1 MFSIIFFK
9 PRFRNR
15 KKKDYFYIKIL
26 MRSNRKKLSMEFDI
40 SYTSKE
46 ITPWGGMVFLKQML
60 QKIGFRQLV
69 EDNPDLPVSGSN
81 RGYNTSTI
89 VEGFITSI
97 WCGANRFLHTEVTR
111 HDAALGKIFEWKN
124 TPGQDTYKR
133 FFSKFTQATNQKVSN
148 YFYSWFFEN
157 VKFDN
162 FTLDIDS
169 SVMTRYGEQEGA
181 KKGYN
186 PSKRGRASHHPLI
199 AFIADV
205 KLVANMWLRSGD
217 TSSANN
223 FLSFL
228 EDTLFK
234 LKNKTIGLIRLD
246 SGFFQSNI
254 LDYLEEKAM
263 NYIVAVKFS
272 QPIQRLIHASE
283 NWIILDTGIEICEQ
297 IYQSDSWQ
305 KPRRIVVVRQK
316 IKDRPKAP
324 GKQLALF
331 AEEEIYRNYRYSAY
345 VSNLNLPAAEI
356 WRLYRGRGDAENR
369 IKELKYDFGF
379 DSFNLNDFFATEAA
393 LTFAMIAYDLM
404 SLFRMFVLQEKTQK
418 TLSTLRYRT
427 FAIGAYFEK
436 VNDRLVLKIALNKKR
451 RAWFSGLW
459 NFSKEYIFPFQFSNA

>member
-1 MFSIIFFK
+1 
-9 PRFRNR
+9 
-15 KKKDYFYIKIL
+15 
-26 MRSNRKKLSMEFDI
+26 MRSIRKKLSMEFDI

-60 QKIGFRQLV
+60 QKIGFRELI
-69 EDNPDLPVSGSN
+69 ENNPDLPVSGSN
-81 RGYNTSTI
+81 RGYKISTI
-89 VEGFITSI
+89 IEGFITSI

-111 HDAALGKIFEWKN
+111 HDAAFGKIFDWKN

-133 FFSKFTQATNQKVSN
+133 FFSKFTQGTNQKVSD
-148 YFYSWFFEN
+148 YFYSWFFDN
-157 VKFDN
+157 VQLN
-162 FTLDIDS
+162 NYTLDIDS

-186 PSKRGRASHHPLI
+186 PSKKGRASHHPLI
-199 AFIADV
+199 AFIADI
-205 KLVANMWLRSGD
+205 KLVANMWLRCGN

-234 LKNKTIGLIRLD
+234 LKNKSIGLIRLD

-254 LDYLEEKAM
+254 LDYLEEKVM

-272 QPIQRLIHASE
+272 QPIQKLIHAST
-283 NWIILDTGIEICEQ
+283 NWIVLDTGIEICEQ
-297 IYQSDSWQ
+297 IYQSDSWL
-305 KPRRIVVVRQK
+305 KPRRIVVVRQR

-324 GKQLALF
+324 GKQLVLF
-331 AEEEIYRNYRYSAY
+331 AEEEIIKNYRYSAY
-345 VSNLNLPAAEI
+345 VTNINLPAAEI

-393 LTFAMIAYDLM
+393 LTFAMIAYNLM

-436 VNDRLVLKIALNKKR
+436 VNDKLVLKIALNKKR
-451 RAWFSGLW
+451 RRWFSGLW
-459 NFSKEYIFPFQFSNA
+459 NYSKECNFPFQLSNA

>member
-1 MFSIIFFK
+1 M
-9 PRFRNR
+9 
-15 KKKDYFYIKIL
+15 KIL
-26 MRSNRKKLSMEFDI
+26 MRSIRKKTSMEFDI

-60 QKIGFRQLV
+60 QKIDFRKLV
-69 EDNPDLPVSGSN
+69 EENPDLPVSGSN
-81 RGYNTSTI
+81 RGYSTSTI

-133 FFSKFTQATNQKVSN
+133 FFSKFTQATNQKVSD
-148 YFYSWFFEN
+148 YFYSWFFNN
-157 VKFDN
+157 VKLDN
-162 FTLDIDS
+162 YTLDIDS

-186 PSKRGRASHHPLI
+186 PRKKGRASHHPLI

-205 KLVANMWLRSGD
+205 KLVANMWLRSGN

-228 EDTLFK
+228 EDTLSK

-246 SGFFQSNI
+246 SGFYQSNI
-254 LDYLEEKAM
+254 LDYLEEKVM
-263 NYIVAVKFS
+263 NYVVAVKFS

-331 AEEEIYRNYRYSAY
+331 AEEEIYKNYRYSAY
-345 VSNLNLPAAEI
+345 VSNLNLPAVEI

-393 LTFAMIAYDLM
+393 LTFAMIAYNLM

-459 NFSKEYIFPFQFSNA
+459 NFSKEYNFPIQFSNA

>member
-1 MFSIIFFK
+1 
-9 PRFRNR
+9 
-15 KKKDYFYIKIL
+15 
-26 MRSNRKKLSMEFDI
+26 MRSIRKKLSMEFDI

-60 QKIGFRQLV
+60 QKIGFRELI
-69 EDNPDLPVSGSN
+69 ENNPDLPVSGSN
-81 RGYNTSTI
+81 RGYKISTI
-89 VEGFITSI
+89 IEGFITSI

-111 HDAALGKIFEWKN
+111 HDATLGKIFDWKN

-133 FFSKFTQATNQKVSN
+133 FFSKFTQGTNQKVSD
-148 YFYSWFFEN
+148 YFYSWFFDN
-157 VKFDN
+157 VQLN
-162 FTLDIDS
+162 NYTLDIDS

-186 PSKRGRASHHPLI
+186 PSKKGRASHHPLI
-199 AFIADV
+199 AFIADI
-205 KLVANMWLRSGD
+205 KLVANMWLRCGN

-234 LKNKTIGLIRLD
+234 LKNKSIGLIRLD

-254 LDYLEEKAM
+254 LDYLEEKVM

-272 QPIQRLIHASE
+272 QPIQKLIHAST
-283 NWIILDTGIEICEQ
+283 NWIVLDTGIEICEQ
-297 IYQSDSWQ
+297 IYQSDSWL
-305 KPRRIVVVRQK
+305 KPRRIVVVRQR

-324 GKQLALF
+324 GKQLVLF
-331 AEEEIYRNYRYSAY
+331 AEEEIIKNYRYSAY
-345 VSNLNLPAAEI
+345 VTNINLPAAEI

-393 LTFAMIAYDLM
+393 LTFAMIAYNLM

-436 VNDRLVLKIALNKKR
+436 VNDKLVLKIALNKKR
-451 RAWFSGLW
+451 RRWFSGLW
-459 NFSKEYIFPFQFSNA
+459 NYSKECNFPFQLSNA

>member
-1 MFSIIFFK
+1 
-9 PRFRNR
+9 
-15 KKKDYFYIKIL
+15 
-26 MRSNRKKLSMEFDI
+26 MEFEI

-60 QKIGFRQLV
+60 QKIGFRKLV
-69 EDNPDLPVSGSN
+69 ENNPDLPVSGSN
-81 RGYNTSTI
+81 RGYTTSTI

-133 FFSKFTQATNQKVSN
+133 FFSKFTQATNQKVSD

-157 VKFDN
+157 ITFDN
-162 FTLDIDS
+162 FTLDVDS

-205 KLVANMWLRSGD
+205 KLVANMWLRSGN

-228 EDTLFK
+228 EDTLSK

-246 SGFFQSNI
+246 SGFFQSDI
-254 LDYLEEKAM
+254 LDYLEEKVM
-263 NYIVAVKFS
+263 NYVVAVKFS
-272 QPIQRLIHASE
+272 QPIQRLIHSST
-283 NWIILDTGIEICEQ
+283 NWIVLDTGIEICEQ
-297 IYQSDSWQ
+297 IYQSDSWK

-331 AEEEIYRNYRYSAY
+331 AEEEIYKSYRYSAY
-345 VSNLNLPAAEI
+345 VTNLNLPAAEI

-393 LTFAMIAYDLM
+393 LTFAMIAYNLM

-436 VNDRLVLKIALNKKR
+436 VNERLVLKIALNKKR

-459 NFSKEYIFPFQFSNA
+459 NFSKEYNFPFQYSNA